1 MDPRS
6 DEWQGGNAYEVY
18 MGRWSRLIA
27 LAFIDGLRIAPGK
40 RWLDVGCGTGAL
52 TQEILDD
59 AEPQEVWAV
68 DPSAAFIEYARQQL
82 GSDIATF
89 ALASAAALP
98 FADGVFDV
106 VVSGLALNF
115 MPAPQALAEMRRV
128 TKPGGLVAAYVWDYG
143 DKMEWLRH
151 FWDAARALDPAARAF
166 DEGERFPICAEEPL
180 RSLFQTAGFEQVEV
194 RPVDVATRFA
204 SFDDYWQ
211 PFLCGQ
217 FPAPQYVASLTADR
231 REALRKELLKR
242 LAVGPSHPIDLVARA
257 WAVSGRLDPLSSK
270 LETSG

>member
-1 MDPRS
+1 MDRRS
-6 DEWQGGNAYEVY
+6 NEWQGGDAYEAY

-27 LAFIDGLRIAPGK
+27 RAFIAGLTIAPGK

-52 TQEILDD
+52 TQQILDHT
-59 AEPQEVWAV
+59 EPQEVRAV
-68 DPSAAFIEYARQQL
+68 DPSAAFIEYAREHV
-82 GSDIATF
+82 GSDSATF
-89 ALASAAALP
+89 EVASAAALP

-115 MPAPQALAEMRRV
+115 MPAAEALAEMRRV
-128 TKPGGLVAAYVWDYG
+128 TRPGGVVAAYVWDYG

-151 FWDAARALDPAARAF
+151 FWDAATALDSTARAF

-180 RSLFQTAGFEQVEV
+180 RDLFQAAGFNEVEV
-194 RPVDVATRFA
+194 RPVDVPTCFA
-204 SFDDYWQ
+204 SFDDCWQ

-217 FPAPQYVASLTADR
+217 FPAPQYVALLTSDQ

-242 LAVGPSHPIDLVARA
+242 LPVGPTSSIDLIARG
-257 WAVSGRLDPLSSK
+257 WAVSGRLGSN
-270 LETSG
+270 E